1 MKHPSPLPGIK
12 ARSAAYEAMKS
23 LGFVNLNRLF
33 ESRSR
38 QSGAPVQAGSGEAEA
53 EALQGRSGAQPLL
66 RALRGDPPDP
76 RLIQAEDWD
85 MMFRAIQARLVTA
98 VGDRPDSARAPAAG
112 DAAGHTQVTVLECVH
127 AMGQLHAALKLQRP

>member
-23 LGFVNLNRLF
+23 LGFVNLNGLF
-33 ESRSR
+33 ESRSP
-38 QSGAPVQAGSGEAEA
+38 QSGAPVQRGEAEA

-98 VGDRPDSARAPAAG
+98 VGDRPDSARAPAEG
-112 DAAGHTQVTVLECVH
+112 DAAGHTQVTVLDCVS